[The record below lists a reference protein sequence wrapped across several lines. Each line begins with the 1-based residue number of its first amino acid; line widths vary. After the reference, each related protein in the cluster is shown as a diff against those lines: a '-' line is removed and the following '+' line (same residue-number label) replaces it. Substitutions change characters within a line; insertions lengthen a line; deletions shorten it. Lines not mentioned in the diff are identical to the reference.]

1 MCRARHEPNARLAN
15 VAASAYVVLPP
26 PGGYNTERGH
36 AVQADHKAVNS
47 VRKLIV
53 SADDFG
59 MSTGVNAGIL
69 RAHREGILTNASL
82 MVNGAAFEDAVAIAR
97 RQPDLGVGLHLV
109 LVQGR
114 AASSPRE
121 IPALVDAD
129 GHFSTNPILS
139 GVRYFF
145 QPGVRSQLRREIRAQ
160 LEKFADT
167 GLRLSHVDGH
177 LNIHMHPTVL
187 PMLLDV
193 ADEFGIRAMRLA
205 REPLRPALRFD
216 GKHAVRKSFEA
227 LVFSALG
234 RFAEARLRDHS
245 IAYPRTMY
253 GLHQT
258 GHISEAYLL
267 HTLAEFPAGL
277 SEVYCHAAEV
287 DDEARRWRPDDYDSD
302 GEVDALTS
310 NRVRAALAAGGIE
323 LTSYLDC

>member
-1 MCRARHEPNARLAN
+1 
-15 VAASAYVVLPP
+15 
-26 PGGYNTERGH
+26 
-36 AVQADHKAVNS
+36 
-47 VRKLIV
+47 
-53 SADDFG
+53 
-59 MSTGVNAGIL
+59 MSSGVNAGIL
-69 RAHREGILTNASL
+69 RAHRDGILTNASL
-82 MVNGAAFEDAVAIAR
+82 MVNGAAFDDAVAMAR
-97 RQPDLGVGLHLV
+97 RHPELAVGLHLV

-114 AASSPRE
+114 AAAAPRS

-145 QPGVRSQLRREIRAQ
+145 QPGVRSQLRTEIRAQ
-160 LEKFADT
+160 LQKFADT

-177 LNIHMHPTVL
+177 LNIHMHPAVL
-187 PMLLDV
+187 PMLLEV

-205 REPLRPALRFD
+205 RESLRRALRFD
-216 GKHAVRKSFEA
+216 RKHVVRKSFEA
-227 LVFSALG
+227 LAFAALG
-234 RFAEARLRDHS
+234 RFAEARLRDRS

-267 HTLAEFPAGL
+267 HTLAEFPEGL
-277 SEVYCHAAEV
+277 SEIYCHAAEV
-287 DDEARRWRPDDYDSD
+287 DEEARRWRPEDYDSA

-310 NRVRAALAAGGIE
+310 DRVRAALAAQNIE